1 MRTLT
6 EISAVRQI
14 PGEPRR
20 RWFRTDDLDLI
31 VWCDAAGAPM
41 SFQLCYDKLRSERA
55 LTWTPERGFLHTA
68 VDDGEDIG
76 LGYKQ
81 TPILLAGG
89 QFDANRVGD
98 RFAAASAQLPRE
110 IAEFVGN
117 KLKRHPDHVRREDL
131 WKRPSHAVNTAPSVP
146 QLARGSTATSE
157 PPMAMRRPLTQ
168 FVESYRFWDVT
179 TLWARE
185 RVEHENVVASA
196 LARGVICDGL
206 RLQSVDDRWI
216 AGNDRAVEFKGFPY
230 VGYRADPKAPMCVL
244 RASALDHLLGIVNR
258 ADVPSREKLSEEF
271 ILRKDFR
278 AWLNGLDLRLPTF
291 WFGTAASRGL

>member
-1 MRTLT
+1 MMGTLT

-31 VWCDAAGAPM
+31 VWCDEAGAPT

-68 VDDGEDIG
+68 VDDGEG
-76 LGYKQ
+76 VGVGYKG
-81 TPILLAGG
+81 TPILVAGG
-89 QFDANRVGD
+89 RFDANRVGD
-98 RFAAASAQLPRE
+98 RFAAASAHLPRE
-110 IAEFVGN
+110 IVAFVAN
-117 KLKRHPDHVRREDL
+117 KLKQHPSYVRREDL
-131 WKRPSHAVNTAPSVP
+131 WKRPSYAFDATPPVP
-146 QLARGSTATSE
+146 QLARRSTATPE
-157 PPMAMRRPLTQ
+157 PTMATRRPLTQ

-216 AGNDRAVEFKGFPY
+216 EGNDRAVEFKGFPY

-244 RASALDHLLGIVNR
+244 RAPALDHLLGIVNR
-258 ADVPSREKLSEEF
+258 ADVPSSEKLSEES
-271 ILRKDFR
+271 ILQKDFR
-278 AWLNGLDLRLPTF
+278 AWLVRLNLRLPTF
-291 WFGTAASRGL
+291 WFGTVGAS

>member
-1 MRTLT
+1 MMRTLT

-14 PGEPRR
+14 RGEPRR

-31 VWCDAAGAPM
+31 VWCDEAGAPT

-68 VDDGEDIG
+68 VDDGEDVG
-76 LGYKQ
+76 VGYKA
-81 TPILLAGG
+81 TPILVA
-89 QFDANRVGD
+89 GD
-98 RFAAASAQLPRE
+98 RFAANRVVERFATASADLPRE
-110 IAEFVGN
+110 IVGFVGS
-117 KLKRHPDHVRREDL
+117 KLKQHPEYVRREDL
-131 WKRPSHAVNTAPSVP
+131 WKRPSYAFNPAPRVP
-146 QLARGSTATSE
+146 QLARDSTATSE
-157 PPMAMRRPLTQ
+157 PAMATRRPLTQ
-168 FVESYRFWDVT
+168 FVESYRFWDIT

-206 RLQSVDDRWI
+206 KLQSVDDRWI
-216 AGNDRAVEFKGFPY
+216 EGNNRAVEFKGFPY
-230 VGYRADPKAPMCVL
+230 VGYRADPKAAMCVL

-271 ILRKDFR
+271 IHHKDFR
-278 AWLNGLDLRLPTF
+278 AWLARLNLRLPTF
-291 WFGTAASRGL
+291 WFGTVA

>member
-1 MRTLT
+1 MMRTLT

-14 PGEPRR
+14 RGEPRR

-31 VWCDAAGAPM
+31 VWCGEAGAPT

-68 VDDGEDIG
+68 VDDGEDVG
-76 LGYKQ
+76 VGYKE
-81 TPILLAGG
+81 TPILVAGG
-89 QFDANRVGD
+89 RFDANRVVE
-98 RFAAASAQLPRE
+98 RFATASADLPRE
-110 IAEFVGN
+110 IVEFVGS
-117 KLKRHPDHVRREDL
+117 KLKQHPDYVRREDL
-131 WKRPSHAVNTAPSVP
+131 WKRPSYAFNPAPRVP

-157 PPMAMRRPLTQ
+157 PTMATRRPLTQ
-168 FVESYRFWDVT
+168 FVESYRFWDIT

-216 AGNDRAVEFKGFPY
+216 EGNNRAVEFKGFPY

-271 ILRKDFR
+271 ILHKDFR
-278 AWLNGLDLRLPTF
+278 AWLARLNLRLPTF
-291 WFGTAASRGL
+291 WFGTVA

>member
-1 MRTLT
+1 MIRTLT
-6 EISAVRQI
+6 EISAIRQI

-31 VWCDAAGAPM
+31 VWCDEAGAPT

-55 LTWTPERGFLHTA
+55 LTWTPERGFLHEA
-68 VDDGEDIG
+68 VDDGG
-76 LGYKQ
+76 VGYKA
-81 TPILLAGG
+81 TPILVAGG
-89 QFDANRVGD
+89 RFEANRVGE
-98 RFAAASAQLPRE
+98 RFAAASHELPRE
-110 IAEFVGN
+110 IVEFVGN
-117 KLKRHPDHVRREDL
+117 KLKQHPDYVRREDL
-131 WKRPSHAVNTAPSVP
+131 WKRPSYAFNPAPYVP

-157 PPMAMRRPLTQ
+157 PTMAARRPLTQ

-196 LARGVICDGL
+196 LARGVVCDGL
-206 RLQSVDDRWI
+206 RLQSIDDRWI
-216 AGNDRAVEFKGFPY
+216 DGNDRAVEFKGFPY

-271 ILRKDFR
+271 IFQKDFR
-278 AWLNGLDLRLPTF
+278 AWLVRLNLRLPTF
-291 WFGTAASRGL
+291 WFGTAL